1 MNSQNKTLFNLEK
14 EHVFLVIDQ
23 INVLRAPNQQCPSI
37 IKGSLELRLQSRKT
51 LSEIQ
56 IMNEECKM
64 YLLKVTITWDI
75 PFDAVPGNYRIV
87 HLGHYK
93 HILRGITPYQGSSR
107 IFRVGSEIKQ
117 NQGNF

>member
-1 MNSQNKTLFNLEK
+1 MTLYYWSVALNYVYSPVK
-14 EHVFLVIDQ
+14 
-23 INVLRAPNQQCPSI
+23 
-37 IKGSLELRLQSRKT
+37 

-75 PFDAVPGNYRIV
+75 PLDAVPGNYRIV